1 MRGFLKEWKRDENLF
16 DCDDHHHALYY
27 IGRLFDEPNGVMYGK
42 IILAVAVA
50 LCLTSI
56 IRLMGLRKDKSR
68 PHQGRLYLRL
78 DRQHQCNECKQCW
91 YSLFD
96 DN

>member
-27 IGRLFDEPNGVMYGK
+27 IYRLFDEPNGGHVRK
-42 IILAVAVA
+42 NHFTVAVA

-56 IRLMGLRKDKSR
+56 IRLMGLRKR
-68 PHQGRLYLRL
+68 
-78 DRQHQCNECKQCW
+78 
-91 YSLFD
+91 
-96 DN
+96 